1 MNKFTRSNSLSII
14 RIGAITIIVLIIVIY
29 AFTRSFN
36 YISGPELEIISP
48 QNMSTI
54 YAKTSEISGKAS
66 RISKIL
72 LNGYPISMDESGN
85 WKKTIVVFPG
95 INILTIQ
102 GFDKFDR
109 TIEKRLTL
117 WGDLEQ
123 TIPVSTSSQP
133 LP

>member
-1 MNKFTRSNSLSII
+1 
-14 RIGAITIIVLIIVIY
+14 
-29 AFTRSFN
+29 
-36 YISGPELEIISP
+36 
-48 QNMSTI
+48 
-54 YAKTSEISGKAS
+54 
-66 RISKIL
+66 
-72 LNGYPISMDESGN
+72 MDESGN